1 MERAAATKP
10 LVKPKLP
17 PGQSKERE
25 GATLKNYPEI
35 SGDEGRREERD
46 GGESIKVR
54 LDLLVFAAA
63 FTLSYNRDRS
73 TNLVMQCTTNSL
85 LKTKLSLIKI
95 SEEQ

>member
-1 MERAAATKP
+1 M
-10 LVKPKLP
+10 
-17 PGQSKERE
+17 
-25 GATLKNYPEI
+25 KNYPEI

-73 TNLVMQCTTNSL
+73 TNLVMHNQLAS
-85 LKTKLSLIKI
+85 
-95 SEEQ
+95 

>member
-1 MERAAATKP
+1 M
-10 LVKPKLP
+10 
-17 PGQSKERE
+17 
-25 GATLKNYPEI
+25 KNYPEI

-54 LDLLVFAAA
+54 LDVLVFAAAPSA